1 MLTHDGPK
9 AAHKDQAHDLRGCMF
24 LIVDNRVSDTIPDS
38 LEEHVWGHTAFDSY
52 RFGVSQGIRKMTERN
67 A

>member
-9 AAHKDQAHDLRGCMF
+9 AAHKDQAHDLRGGMF
-24 LIVDNRVSDTIPDS
+24 LIADKRVTHTILNY
-38 LEEHVWGHTAFDSY
+38 LEERVWGRIAFDSY